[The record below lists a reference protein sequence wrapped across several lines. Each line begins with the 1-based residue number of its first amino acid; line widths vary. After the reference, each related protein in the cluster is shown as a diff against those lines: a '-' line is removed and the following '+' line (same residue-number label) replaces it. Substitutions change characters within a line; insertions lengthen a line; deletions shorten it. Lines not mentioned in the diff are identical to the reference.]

1 MTKWT
6 RMLLAASLLAGGC
19 LLPSPPEPP
28 RLFTPLVSDAVARPA
43 ATAEA
48 APVRVAPVRSPL
60 YLREQM
66 AWRRSEVELGLYD
79 QRRWTELPSTYVE
92 RSLERE
98 LGGLGHPGTLTDLPV
113 VSAEVRAFEEVLAPV
128 HEARVEVA
136 IEVAD
141 ARCVLLQQGFA
152 ATRPLAGDDPAAVA
166 RGIGEALDEVTTAAG
181 KEIRRALEHRGH
193 CTDDGS
199 RPVGR
204 AQAP

>member
-1 MTKWT
+1 MTKTW
-6 RMLLAASLLAGGC
+6 MLLAASLLAGGC

-28 RLFTPLVSDAVARPA
+28 RLFAPLVSDAVARPVETTD
-43 ATAEA
+43 ATA
-48 APVRVAPVRSPL
+48 VRVAPVRSPL

-66 AWRRSEVELGLYD
+66 AWRLSEVEIGLYD

-92 RSLERE
+92 RSLGRE
-98 LGGLGHPGTLTDLPV
+98 LGGLEHPRTLTDVPV

-199 RPVGR
+199 RPSGR
-204 AQAP
+204 AKAP